1 MKHLSC
7 VVCKHCVK
15 CEIDGMVKN
24 MCELSQKSLTR
35 REVRHFICSD
45 FKHIKHKGLLDYA
58 KDIKYLKL

>member
-15 CEIDGMVKN
+15 CEINGMTKN

-35 REVRHFICSD
+35 REVRHFICSN
-45 FKHIKHKGLLDYA
+45 FRHIKHKCLLDRI
-58 KDIKYLKL
+58 KDVKYYKM